1 MCCSSY
7 IVTSNDIYRYKYE
20 ELTLCQQKYYLTCCH
35 NYIVQI
41 NVIYHFDTYKH
52 ITKLTFRNLKSA
64 IRNIQITQYLYSDPF
79 KHKNQLVNAS
89 IIEQEICKQIL

>member
-1 MCCSSY
+1 M
-7 IVTSNDIYRYKYE
+7 TSNDIYRYKYE

-64 IRNIQITQYLYSDPF
+64 ILKIRSIQITQYLYSDPF